1 MRFKLDPY
9 GIKPTRA
16 HETDAGLDLYSPE
29 EAVILPHS
37 RVFIDTRVHIQIPH
51 NFFGMIR
58 SKSGLMKDH
67 GILTDGVIDEGYTG
81 SIGVVLFNAS
91 NDPFHVMPYTKIA
104 QLIILPV
111 IYPSVKIVDEL
122 EITERGD
129 DGFESTGPY

>member
-1 MRFKLDPY
+1 
-9 GIKPTRA
+9 
-16 HETDAGLDLYSPE
+16 
-29 EAVILPHS
+29 
-37 RVFIDTRVHIQIPH
+37 
-51 NFFGMIR
+51 
-58 SKSGLMKDH
+58 MKDH

-91 NDPFHVMPYTKIA
+91 NEPFHVMPYTKIA

-129 DGFESTGPY
+129 DGFGSTGSY